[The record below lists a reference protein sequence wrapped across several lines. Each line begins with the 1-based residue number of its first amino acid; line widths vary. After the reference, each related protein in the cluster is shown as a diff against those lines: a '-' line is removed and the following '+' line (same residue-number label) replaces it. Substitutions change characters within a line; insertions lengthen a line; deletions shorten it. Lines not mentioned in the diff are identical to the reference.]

1 VTNPRRFL
9 FRMIVFLILVIGALA
24 LLYPGLERAFLAK
37 PVLNG
42 MILGII
48 LFGTLYI
55 VRQVLQLEPEAA
67 WADTLRRGEPGLSV
81 MRPPRLLGPVAA
93 ILQERRGRPSLSAPA
108 QRSLLDGLSSRLDET
123 RDISRYLIGLLVFL
137 GLLGTFWGLLETVG
151 AVSSVVSRMT
161 VNGGADMG
169 EALSSLQRGL
179 EAPLSGMGT
188 AFSSSLFGL
197 GGSLILGFLDLQ
209 AGQAQNRFYN
219 EIEDWLASLTRL
231 TGGTPVSD
239 GDQSVP
245 AYIQALLEQTAD
257 NMENLQRILV
267 RGEESRIQANA
278 NLTAL
283 TERLGTLSDQM
294 RAEQSLMLR
303 LAENQIAL
311 EPILA
316 RLAEAVS
323 KSGMDEG
330 SQQQLRAIERQM
342 ARLIDTTEQTSA
354 HAAQEVRTEIR
365 LLARTIAA
373 LAEEP
378 ERRR

>member
-1 VTNPRRFL
+1 MTNPRRFL
-9 FRMIVFLILVIGALA
+9 FRMIVFLILVVGALG
-24 LLYPGLERAFLAK
+24 LLYSGLERAFLAK
-37 PVLNG
+37 PALNS

-48 LFGTLYI
+48 IFGVIYI

-93 ILQERRGRPSLSAPA
+93 ILQERRGRTSLSAPA

-151 AVSSVVSRMT
+151 AVSRAVSNLSMT
-161 VNGGADMG
+161 GTDMG
-169 EALSSLQRGL
+169 QALTNLQRGL
-179 EAPLSGMGT
+179 ETPLAGMGT

-231 TGGTPVSD
+231 SGGTAVSD

-257 NMENLQRILV
+257 NMENLQRILG
-267 RGEESRIQANA
+267 RGEESRIQANT

-283 TERLGTLSDQM
+283 TERLGTFSDQM

-303 LAENQIAL
+303 LAESQLSL

-316 RLAEAVS
+316 RLADAVG
-323 KSGMDEG
+323 KAGADED
-330 SQQQLRAIERQM
+330 SQHQLRAIERQM
-342 ARLIDTTEQTSA
+342 ARLIDTMEQTSA
-354 HAAQEVRTEIR
+354 SAAQEIRAEIR

>member
-1 VTNPRRFL
+1 MTNPRRFL
-9 FRMIVFLILVIGALA
+9 FRMVVFLILVVGALA
-24 LLYPGLERAFLAK
+24 LLYPGLEKAFLAK
-37 PVLNG
+37 PALNG
-42 MILGII
+42 MIVGII
-48 LFGTLYI
+48 LFGIVYI

-67 WADTLRRGEPGLSV
+67 WADTLRRSEPGLSV

-137 GLLGTFWGLLETVG
+137 GLLGTFWGLLETVA
-151 AVSSVVSRMT
+151 AVSRVVSNLSVT
-161 VNGGADMG
+161 GVDMG
-169 EALSSLQRGL
+169 QALNNLQRGL
-179 EAPLSGMGT
+179 ETPLAGMGT

-197 GGSLILGFLDLQ
+197 GGSLVLGFLDLQ

-231 TGGTPVSD
+231 SGGTPVSD

-257 NMENLQRILV
+257 NMENLQRIMI
-267 RGEESRIQANA
+267 RGEDSRIQANA

-283 TERLGTLSDQM
+283 TERLGTLTDQM

-303 LAENQIAL
+303 LAESQVSL
-311 EPILA
+311 EPLLE
-316 RLAEAVS
+316 RLTQATG
-323 KSGMDEG
+323 KGGMDEEA
-330 SQQQLRAIERQM
+330 QHQLRAIERQM
-342 ARLIDTTEQTSA
+342 ARLIDTTEQASA
-354 HAAQEVRTEIR
+354 AAAQEVRAEIR
-365 LLARTIAA
+365 ILARTIAA
-373 LAEEP
+373 LADEP